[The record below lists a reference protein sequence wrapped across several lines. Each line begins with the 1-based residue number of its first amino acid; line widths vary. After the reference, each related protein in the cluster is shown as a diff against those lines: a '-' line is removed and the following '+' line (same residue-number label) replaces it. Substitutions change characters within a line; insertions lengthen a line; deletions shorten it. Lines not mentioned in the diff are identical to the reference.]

1 MDITK
6 TENVERGT
14 YGKMKNGNKAGMC
27 ATSYECAC
35 GRLGF
40 VTIFHFPVPHA
51 LFPLPVLETSSPQV
65 LVLFKWLFSVPGSF
79 SRLTCTSSRSSI
91 RYHNKYY
98 ERVSK
103 SRNRHN
109 PLPHGIVKILIT
121 KRTYLANYVCR
132 LQTHLSC
139 STAGTVSNFWR
150 LLSIDVINF
159 MLHVQTHDSIKVSLK
174 TQSSVLIKRKLGMAF
189 VFMVTHWDKFKR

>member
-1 MDITK
+1 MLPFFI
-6 TENVERGT
+6 
-14 YGKMKNGNKAGMC
+14 
-27 ATSYECAC
+27 S
-35 GRLGF
+35 
-40 VTIFHFPVPHA
+40 
-51 LFPLPVLETSSPQV
+51 LFPMPFSRFRNILSTGSGSFQETFQCSW
-65 LVLFKWLFSVPGSF
+65 FF
-79 SRLTCTSSRSSI
+79 SRLICTSSRSSI

-121 KRTYLANYVCR
+121 KRTYLANYVCG

-139 STAGTVSNFWR
+139 STAGTVSNFLR

-174 TQSSVLIKRKLGMAF
+174 TQSSVLMKRKLGMAF

>member
-1 MDITK
+1 
-6 TENVERGT
+6 
-14 YGKMKNGNKAGMC
+14 MC
-27 ATSYECAC
+27 LWEVRFCYHFSFPCSPCSFPASRFRNILSTGS
-35 GRLGF
+35 GSF
-40 VTIFHFPVPHA
+40 QVTVQCSWF
-51 LFPLPVLETSSPQV
+51 
-65 LVLFKWLFSVPGSF
+65 F
-79 SRLTCTSSRSSI
+79 SRLTCTPSSSSI

-98 ERVSK
+98 ERVLK
-103 SRNRHN
+103 SRKRHN

-121 KRTYLANYVCR
+121 KRIYLANYVCR

-139 STAGTVSNFWR
+139 STAGTVSNSLR

>member
-1 MDITK
+1 MPFSRFRNILSTGSGSFQE
-6 TENVERGT
+6 T
-14 YGKMKNGNKAGMC
+14 
-27 ATSYECAC
+27 
-35 GRLGF
+35 
-40 VTIFHFPVPHA
+40 FHCSWF
-51 LFPLPVLETSSPQV
+51 
-65 LVLFKWLFSVPGSF
+65 F
-79 SRLTCTSSRSSI
+79 SRLICTSSRSSI

-139 STAGTVSNFWR
+139 STAGTVSNFLR

-159 MLHVQTHDSIKVSLK
+159 VLHVQTHDSIKVSLK

-189 VFMVTHWDKFKR
+189 VFMVTHWDKLKRWKDAVPMDGRSIGPTRVCPIQCKYP

>member
-1 MDITK
+1 M
-6 TENVERGT
+6 

-109 PLPHGIVKILIT
+109 PLPHEIVKILIT

-139 STAGTVSNFWR
+139 STAGTVSNFLR

-174 TQSSVLIKRKLGMAF
+174 TQSSVLIKRKPGMAF